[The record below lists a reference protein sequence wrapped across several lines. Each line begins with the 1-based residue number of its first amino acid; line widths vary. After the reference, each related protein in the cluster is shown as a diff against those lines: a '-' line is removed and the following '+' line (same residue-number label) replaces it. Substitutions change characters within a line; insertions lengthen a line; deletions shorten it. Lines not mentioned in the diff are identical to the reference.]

1 VSIDLDGACCNEEA
15 ARLLPW
21 YVAGRLSAA
30 DVERVSN
37 HLQYC
42 AICRND
48 VEQESAVRALLKAD
62 ARVEYAPQAGLAKT
76 LSRIDELGRD
86 APAAA
91 PTRMPV
97 NPARRRMGAMRWLT
111 AAVLVQAVAL
121 AWLGGSLRH
130 PASPGA
136 AAPRYVTL
144 SADPQ
149 SAAGAHIRAV
159 FAPSM
164 TLGDLKALLGANRL
178 MVISGPSDAGAYTL
192 ASTDP
197 RSTAAQLGTAV
208 LGLRGDSR
216 VLFAEPA
223 VNDAAPAQ

>member
-1 VSIDLDGACCNEEA
+1 MSIDLDGACCNEEA

-21 YVAGRLSAA
+21 YVVGRLSAA

-42 AICRND
+42 AICRQD
-48 VEQESAVRALLKAD
+48 AAKESAVRALLKAD
-62 ARVEYAPQAGLAKT
+62 ARIEYAPQAGLART

-91 PTRMPV
+91 PPRSLVHATRGRV
-97 NPARRRMGAMRWLT
+97 GAMRWLT

-121 AWLGGSLRH
+121 GWLGVSLRH
-130 PASPGA
+130 PGSRGA
-136 AAPRYVTL
+136 APGYETL
-144 SADPQ
+144 SAQ
-149 SAAGAHIRAV
+149 TQNASEAHIRVV
-159 FAPSM
+159 FAPTM
-164 TLGDLKALLGANRL
+164 TLADLKALLAAHRL
-178 MVISGPSDAGAYTL
+178 VVIRGPSDAGAYTI

-197 RSTAAQLGTAV
+197 RATAADLGAAV
-208 LGLRGDSR
+208 VGLRRDSR

-223 VNDAAPAQ
+223 VNDVAPIP